1 MCKSWV
7 LLLVSFAPPI
17 RHSGLLEE
25 PKFLVDE
32 MLQRLG
38 RWLRAAG
45 YDTVIAT
52 DAEPDYY
59 LLRQAINEGR
69 ILITRDRELSLHRS
83 AKDNVILLE
92 CDSLEDC
99 AKALSDQ
106 ISIDWHHQPFTRC
119 MVCNTPMSSATNEQ
133 IQSAPKDIR
142 DSDDA
147 IYYCPQCRQVFWD
160 GSHVKRMQ
168 RHLDDWQNKFTNS
181 RQD

>member
-1 MCKSWV
+1 MCKSSV
-7 LLLVSFAPPI
+7 LSLVSFASPTRRP
-17 RHSGLLEE
+17 GLAEE

-59 LLRQAINEGR
+59 LLRQAIDEGR
-69 ILITRDRELSLHRS
+69 ILVTRDRELSQHRS
-83 AKDNVILLE
+83 ARDNVILLE
-92 CDSLEDC
+92 CDALEDC
-99 AKALSDQ
+99 ARELSEKV
-106 ISIDWHHQPFTRC
+106 SIDWQHQPFTRC
-119 MVCNTPMSSATNEQ
+119 MVCNTPMSSATSEQ
-133 IQSAPKDIR
+133 IQSAPEDVR

-147 IYYCPQCRQVFWD
+147 VFYCPQCRQVFWD

-168 RHLDDWQNKFTNS
+168 RHLDDWKNKYTES
-181 RQD
+181 SGD